1 MPRIGIYIIVAASIY
16 AAGFG
21 SGWLVHGWKYDAAAK
36 AETVA
41 LMERIRK
48 QDAANRRLAKQFQE
62 AQSATRIVYRTI
74 EKRVKDETS
83 NRACLSVGAVSL
95 WNDALF
101 GMSAPAAGTTG
112 TTAPADPAT
121 DRDVLGNAVE
131 NMELYRECR
140 DQLNAL
146 IDWHEPAQP

>member
-1 MPRIGIYIIVAASIY
+1 MPIIGVYVIIAASIY

-41 LMERIRK
+41 LMERIKK

-62 AQSATRIVYRTI
+62 AQSATRVVYRTI
-74 EKRVKDETS
+74 EKKVKDETH
-83 NRACLSVGAVSL
+83 NRACLDVGAVSL
-95 WNDALF
+95 WNDALL
-101 GMSAPAAGTTG
+101 GMSTAATGATETPAAT
-112 TTAPADPAT
+112 DPAT

-131 NMELYRECR
+131 NMEQYKECR